1 MHMIT
6 IEKLSQGLADYI
18 INELAPK
25 TTGLKTWAMY
35 MIAMTVS
42 EKSLT
47 LIGSNIDIIKS
58 LGYMN
63 EDGSIDD
70 SKVFR
75 DLKRMAHEAG
85 SVRQNIP
92 MVGDFTFDEN
102 DIDILRRYIQ

>member
-1 MHMIT
+1 MVT

-42 EKSLT
+42 DKASV
-47 LIGSNIDIIKS
+47 LIGDNMSTIKS
-58 LGYMN
+58 LGYMDDN
-63 EDGSIDD
+63 GSIDD
-70 SKVFR
+70 SKIFR
-75 DLKRMAHEAG
+75 DLKNMAHEAG
-85 SVRQNIP
+85 RVTQNIP

-102 DIDILRRYIQ
+102 DIDILRRYVQ